1 MHIKTFDTD
10 LAAQTS
16 PSGTASAGLVT
27 SQVKIVAQPGVVSP
41 VQDRHRLKTNKRSF
55 YDLSNLSTNLP
66 MGIDDIIIGG

>member
-1 MHIKTFDTD
+1 MHIKTLDTD

-41 VQDRHRLKTNKRSF
+41 VQDGDRLKTNK
-55 YDLSNLSTNLP
+55 NNE
-66 MGIDDIIIGG
+66 